1 MVELASLV
9 FLLITAPFWLP
20 IALVLGAIA
29 LILSFFVITLIALF

>member
-20 IALVLGAIA
+20 IALVLGAIT
-29 LILSFFVITLIALF
+29 LVVSFFGITLFALS